1 MFSYHG
7 QGASR
12 NITLLIIVLS
22 IDDGCIATYLATV
35 SQARHGGG
43 GVLQLLCWLT
53 VDLSVSSPSLYGGLG
68 FQGADLGWN
77 RCTLPG
83 SLHEGRRTGQSDW
96 QMDGGKDRKKK
107 IVWKNPSGCETWANV
122 ELKQSMTK
130 LFYSPL
136 STWAPEAL
144 CDVCVACLCACSA
157 VHALQRAWEEMRDE
171 RGE

>member
-1 MFSYHG
+1 MAAYLP
-7 QGASR
+7 
-12 NITLLIIVLS
+12 TWLLFLRR
-22 IDDGCIATYLATV
+22 GM
-35 SQARHGGG
+35 G
-43 GVLQLLCWLT
+43 GVTASLLTDRWPFCQFSQSLWW
-53 VDLSVSSPSLYGGLG
+53 VRVSGG
-68 FQGADLGWN
+68 
-77 RCTLPG
+77 RPG
-83 SLHEGRRTGQSDW
+83 LEQVYAARFAAWGKTTGQSDW

-107 IVWKNPSGCETWANV
+107 IVWKSPSGCETWANV